1 MAVVTELH
9 GRLQT
14 SLYQAV
20 RMNSRMSTVSRMQSR
35 MSTAR
40 LQYLT
45 DEEEEEDI
53 EEGEEDFSYKPKIS
67 ITISKNRSQLKRP
80 VCFSDQVTP
89 QALHLT
95 APNC

>member
-9 GRLQT
+9 DRLQT
-14 SLYQAV
+14 SLFLSQAV

-45 DEEEEEDI
+45 DEEEEEDK
-53 EEGEEDFSYKPKIS
+53 EEGEEENSYKPKIS
-67 ITISKNRSQLKRP
+67 ITISKSRSQLKRP
-80 VCFSDQVTP
+80 VCFSDQVT
-89 QALHLT
+89 L
-95 APNC
+95 

>member
-1 MAVVTELH
+1 
-9 GRLQT
+9 
-14 SLYQAV
+14 
-20 RMNSRMSTVSRMQSR
+20 

-45 DEEEEEDI
+45 DEEEEEDN
-53 EEGEEDFSYKPKIS
+53 EEGEEEGSYKPKIS
-67 ITISKNRSQLKRP
+67 ITISKSRSQLKRP

-95 APNC
+95 ADSTTGRCHDGGGDASQGAGEAVCQECHL